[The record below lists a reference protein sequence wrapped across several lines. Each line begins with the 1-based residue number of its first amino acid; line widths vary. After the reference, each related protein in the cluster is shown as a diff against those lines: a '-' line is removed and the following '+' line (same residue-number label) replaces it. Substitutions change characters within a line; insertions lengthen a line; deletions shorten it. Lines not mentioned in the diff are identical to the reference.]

1 MKLKSFVAALV
12 GLALLAAAAMPAHAA
27 LHDRGGGLIYDDHFD
42 ITWTQDVSILRSS
55 MQLTATDWQ
64 TSVAAASQ
72 MVFHDAVRGQDIRGW
87 RLPGLRDVGEPGC
100 EWAFAGTECGFNVL
114 TEHSE
119 LAHLFYVD
127 LGNQAAWT
135 SSGELRPG
143 VTGVD
148 WGLVNTGP
156 FVNMANYVYWTG
168 VAFPATN
175 LPDHAW
181 YFNTT
186 FGNQDAY
193 PMSLNWV
200 PWAVHDGDV
209 AAVPEPEQWA
219 LMLAGLGGVVLVAR
233 RRKPAR
239 IEAAAPGRESTST

>member
-1 MKLKSFVAALV
+1 VRPKPLV
-12 GLALLAAAAMPAHAA
+12 PAFIDHARWNRAIAGGLALLAAAAIPAHAA

-42 ITWTQDVSILRSS
+42 ITWTQDVNTLKAG

-64 TSVAAASQ
+64 TSVDAASQ
-72 MVFHDAVRGQDIRGW
+72 LVFHDALRGRDIRGW
-87 RLPGLRDVGEPGC
+87 RLPRLTDVGDPGC
-100 EWAFAGTECGFNVL
+100 EWAFSGTECGLNVL

-127 LGNQAAWT
+127 LGNQASWT
-135 SSGELRPG
+135 EAGQLRPG

-156 FVNMANYVYWTG
+156 FVNMANDVYWTG
-168 VAFPATN
+168 VAYPSAI
-175 LPDHAW
+175 LPDYAW

-186 FGNQDAY
+186 FGDQGAY

-209 AAVPEPEQWA
+209 SAVPEPGQWA
-219 LMLAGLGGVVLVAR
+219 LMLAGLAAVAR
-233 RRKPAR
+233 TVRRR
-239 IEAAAPGRESTST
+239 R